1 MFYIKNKTFTNYNEL
16 YDSVKK
22 YFSIVKGIK
31 LGNKSLES
39 IHISDKYLIILS
51 LIYYLYSDTSDIN
64 KRKIFRKFD
73 LKEYDKE
80 LKHFKI
86 MTGDDNYKIL
96 KSNPLYHISGDIG
109 CFSLDRFKFEDI
121 KNEIRYHWDYH
132 CTSSPI
138 WKERLN
144 KFKYK
149 IDETKKSLI
158 FEDVNEEED
167 FYETFDYEFD
177 EQSKELQECIIPN
190 IKNDTITNW
199 IKKLKKLIK

>member
-1 MFYIKNKTFTNYNEL
+1 MFYIKNKTFKNYNKL
-16 YDSVKK
+16 YDAVKK
-22 YFSIVKGIK
+22 YFNIVKGIK
-31 LGNKSLES
+31 LSDKSLDS

-51 LIYYLYSDTSDIN
+51 LICYLYSDTKDIN

-73 LKEYDKE
+73 VKEYK
-80 LKHFKI
+80 KV
-86 MTGDDNYKIL
+86 
-96 KSNPLYHISGDIG
+96 NPLYHISGDIG
-109 CFSLDRFKFEDI
+109 CFSLNRFKFENI

-149 IDETKKSLI
+149 IDDTKKTLI
-158 FEDVNEEED
+158 FEDQDEEEE

-177 EQSKELQECIIPN
+177 EQSKELQDCIIPN
-190 IKNDTITNW
+190 IKNNTITNW
-199 IKKLKKLIK
+199 IKKIKN